1 MENFKKKFNEAKEDK
16 KKKRWDK
23 QKTNIKMTDLNPTV
37 SIILLHVKG
46 LNTPTERFSDQ
57 KKSMLPTVYKKI
69 ILNVKTQAKSKR
81 MGKNILC
88 KHH

>member
-1 MENFKKKFNEAKEDK
+1 MGQIENKYQDDRFKSHRIDN
-16 KKKRWDK
+16 
-23 QKTNIKMTDLNPTV
+23 L
-37 SIILLHVKG
+37 IIRKG
-46 LNTPTERFSDQ
+46 SNTPNERFSDW